1 MINQDKKNKKYIYL
15 DVKDIACNI
24 HSKNACI
31 KIISLTEL
39 D

>member
-15 DVKDIACNI
+15 DVKDIACSI
-24 HSKNACI
+24 CSKNACI
-31 KIISLTEL
+31 KIINLTEL

>member
-1 MINQDKKNKKYIYL
+1 MINQDKKNRKYIYS
-15 DVKDIACNI
+15 DVKDTACSI
-24 HSKNACI
+24 HSENACI